1 MTKQSIKKD
10 ISKKEIS
17 ELDRFNL
24 GFELNVP
31 WNQAGQTV
39 QLRPTKDR

>member
-1 MTKQSIKKD
+1 MTKQSHKQTDHKKAT
-10 ISKKEIS
+10 S
-17 ELDRFNL
+17 ELERFNL

-39 QLRPTKDR
+39 QLRPVKK